1 MKRQREQCSPSPPRD
16 MRRRQPPGNQERE
29 EQVPP
34 SVGESSN
41 RNSRSPTHTDD
52 AAMTTDDENLSTH
65 HTNYYSSLINQGEG
79 AAATAQDHTEAAEQ
93 AQTFI
98 QAYSGTDSEDD
109 STFGDAGSSV
119 NISMSSSVMNYKF
132 ENGRRYHSFREGR
145 YAFPNDDREQERE
158 DLKHATVMNLCNH
171 RHHFAPLDEGI
182 QNVLDIGTGTG
193 IWAIESTT
201 S

>member
-1 MKRQREQCSPSPPRD
+1 
-16 MRRRQPPGNQERE
+16 MRRRRGPGDEERE
-29 EQVPP
+29 EQVPQ
-34 SVGESSN
+34 SVGESNN
-41 RNSRSPTHTDD
+41 RSSRSPTHTDE

-65 HTNYYSSLINQGEG
+65 HTNYYSSLVNHGDTIG
-79 AAATAQDHTEAAEQ
+79 ATVLEHIEAVEQ
-93 AQTFI
+93 AQTYI
-98 QAYSGTDSEDD
+98 QAYSGTDTEDD

-119 NISMSSSVMNYKF
+119 NTSITSSVMNYKF

-158 DLKHATVMNLCNH
+158 DLKHATIMNLCNH

-193 IWAIESTT
+193 IWAIESTF
-201 S
+201 